1 VNIADQRAQASRQC
15 EQCALRRHHRTRR
28 SGTSQ
33 HAACRSATEQVRGG
47 VKLNTPKLG
56 DSATGFT
63 RVIMPIH
70 PLFGMQL
77 RVVRLF
83 RATDG
88 RRMVDVE
95 NPLDYRASL
104 RLPIDW
110 TDLGNPPPVACIDG
124 RCPRLSPEAARRLA
138 TAVQARI
145 GMLIVSSGAS
155 CTGMDVRPDAPDHE
169 QDSCAEVAH
178 GIARGRNARS
188 RDPRGRSGRVGHSR
202 VQGSSARQSKTRGG
216 KS

>member
-1 VNIADQRAQASRQC
+1 M
-15 EQCALRRHHRTRR
+15 
-28 SGTSQ
+28 
-33 HAACRSATEQVRGG
+33 
-47 VKLNTPKLG
+47 NTPKLG

-63 RVIMPIH
+63 QVIMPIH
-70 PLFGMQL
+70 PLVGMQL

-88 RRMVDVE
+88 RRLVDVE

-110 TDLGNPPPVACIDG
+110 TDLGNPPPVASIDG

-145 GMLIVSSGAS
+145 GMFVVHDDAS
-155 CTGMDVRPDAPDHE
+155 CTGMDVRPNAPDHE
-169 QDSCAEVAH
+169 QDSGADGAH
-178 GIARGRNARS
+178 GIAPDRNTRSRNA
-188 RDPRGRSGRVGHSR
+188 RGRSGRVGHSR
-202 VQGSSARQSKTRGG
+202 VQGPTVRTTKARGG